1 MPSAFDRSDLA
12 PPRDPGA
19 LRSYALA
26 LLVHALLIAALTWGV
41 NWKTSEDTSSYDAE
55 LWAAVPQQANA
66 RVVEAPP
73 PVPVP
78 PTPTPP
84 VPEAVP
90 LPAPPAPPPPPAPP
104 VKAPEVRPEPV
115 QPKVD
120 IALEEEKKRKKL
132 EREREKELALATE
145 KALEKKQAEAVALA
159 NKKALEKKQAEAVA
173 LANKKAL
180 EKKQA
185 EALAKKEKEKQ
196 LKLKEDAEE
205 ATQLAQDNAKKL
217 EAQKV
222 AKQQQQEAAK
232 KVAAA
237 ELEKQRQSN
246 LKRMLTGM
254 PGDGNPNATSRASA
268 GGKGSSRTYGAIVRA
283 AIKPNVVFTDELQ
296 GNPTAKIEVRL
307 TSDGTIISQRLTQSS
322 GDKAWDDAA
331 MNAITRTRVMPRD
344 IDGTIPDT
352 ILILEMRPRG

>member
-1 MPSAFDRSDLA
+1 MPSASDRSDLA

-73 PVPVP
+73 APVP
-78 PTPTPP
+78 PAPTPP

-104 VKAPEVRPEPV
+104 VKAPEVKPEPV

-132 EREREKELALATE
+132 ERDRENELALAKE
-145 KALEKKQAEAVALA
+145 KALEKKQAEAVTLA
-159 NKKALEKKQAEAVA
+159 NKKVLEKKQAEAAA

-196 LKLKEDAEE
+196 LKLKEDAED

-222 AKQQQQEAAK
+222 AKQQQEAAK

-254 PGDGNPNATSRASA
+254 PGDGNPDATSRASA

-307 TSDGTIISQRLTQSS
+307 TSDGTIISQRLIQSS
-322 GDKAWDDAA
+322 GEKAWDEAA
-331 MNAITRTRVMPRD
+331 MNAITRTRVIPRD